1 MIQNKLTEEKH
12 RLLKRLIWDYNVSVE
27 DVYALISGEKSYA
40 GHWDF
45 DHLFIRMLE
54 RLRWYDLLDLLGRK
68 TLQKKL
74 VPDVLKQIRSPD
86 KRDKYERLGKILRG
100 EPVPFTR
107 WCPEYREEVKDSLFS
122 NRWYSA

>member
-1 MIQNKLTEEKH
+1 MTKNKLTEEKH
-12 RLLKRLIWDYNVSVE
+12 RLLKRLIWDYNVSAE

-40 GHWDF
+40 GHCDF

-74 VPDVLKQIRSPD
+74 
-86 KRDKYERLGKILRG
+86 
-100 EPVPFTR
+100 EPM
-107 WCPEYREEVKDSLFS
+107 S
-122 NRWYSA
+122 